1 MAGRGWTWTA
11 NQEAVVRLEAPA
23 HKFVRGAA
31 GTGKTQAAVERL
43 RRMLSDG
50 VPGHTISVWTPQPLL
65 AQPYLSALR
74 AADMP
79 PNSDV
84 QVLTFGGLSRR
95 MVGLFWP
102 MVAAQAGFN
111 LDVQPTF
118 LDSEAAQWAM
128 AKVVEPL
135 MSNPGFFETVR
146 LPRPR
151 IYGQILD
158 NMNKS
163 ALVGFELSEIGS
175 RLSAAWVGDKGQ
187 LRMYDDVQ
195 TAASAFRT
203 YCLEHGLLDYSLTVD
218 LFMRHIWRL
227 EVCQRYVMER
237 ARHIIYDNCEEDVPA
252 AHRVMRDLIEQS
264 ESAVVLFDE
273 EASYRRFLGA
283 DEFHGFSLREACDE
297 TLNFDVPIHTSASRQ
312 ALIEHFGVSFA
323 QWSRDE
329 VTVTDNPMD
338 EIERASFRFFPQ
350 MIDDAAERVAIW
362 VREEGIAPEDI
373 ALVVPYLSDAL
384 RFALTYRLEALGVP
398 SRSLRPSRPLRLEPS
413 VRCLMTLAQM
423 AHPQWG
429 MMPPSEDIAQALTT
443 AVEGLDPIRAA
454 LLASSS
460 KKGLTSFERLI
471 GAMQD
476 RITFTA
482 GERYERLRGWIET
495 YQRGQPI
502 PLDHFFSR
510 LYGEILA
517 QPGFNLHSDLDAAQ
531 AVAALVDSAATYRQ
545 IGVVLPDD
553 LWSASVYLEAVMQGV
568 LGQRSLSQPEPI
580 DLVGVLIAPAYTFLM
595 TNRQVK
601 RQIWLDIGSPGWTE
615 RLSQPLAHPYVLS
628 LQWPTD
634 QTWTAVEENI
644 TAMQSGYRLVAGLLR
659 RCSGTVVMTASD
671 YGEQGMQQQGTL
683 LTALGRILRRTQ
695 VKGDN
700 HAV

>member
-1 MAGRGWTWTA
+1 MTGQRWTWTA
-11 NQEAVVRLEAPA
+11 DQEAVLDIQTPA
-23 HKFVRGAA
+23 RKFVRGMA

-43 RRMLSDG
+43 RRLLFAG
-50 VPGHTISVWTPQPLL
+50 VAGHTVSIWTPQPLL

-74 AADMP
+74 APDMP
-79 PNSDV
+79 SSSDV
-84 QVLTFGGLSRR
+84 QILTFGGLSRR
-95 MVGLFWP
+95 MTGLFWP
-102 MVAAQAGFN
+102 MVAQQAGFRP
-111 LDVQPTF
+111 DVQPTF

-146 LPRPR
+146 LPRSR

-163 ALVGFELSEIGS
+163 ALVGFNLAEIGS

-195 TAASAFRT
+195 TAASTFRK

-218 LFMRHIWRL
+218 LFMRHVWPL
-227 EVCQRYVMER
+227 GACQRYVMER

-252 AHRVMRDLIEQS
+252 AHRVMSDLIENC

-283 DEFHGFSLREACDE
+283 DEFSGFSLRNVCDSSVDFE
-297 TLNFDVPIHTSASRQ
+297 TPIHPDNARQ
-312 ALIEHFGVSFA
+312 ALIQHFGVSFA
-323 QWSRDE
+323 QRDRDA
-329 VTVTDNPMD
+329 VTLTDNPMGG
-338 EIERASFRFFPQ
+338 IERASFRFFPQ

-362 VREEGIAPEDI
+362 VGEEGILPENI

-384 RFALTYRLEALGVP
+384 RFALTYRLGQLGMP

-423 AHPQWG
+423 AHPGWG
-429 MMPPSEDIAQALTT
+429 MLPPSEDVAHALTT
-443 AVEGLDPIRAA
+443 AVEGLDPVRAA

-482 GERYERLRGWIET
+482 GERYERLRGWMEG

-517 QPGFNLHSDLDAAQ
+517 QPGFNLHGDLDAAQ

-545 IGVVLPDD
+545 IGGVLPDD
-553 LWSASVYLEAVMQGV
+553 LWSASVYLEAVIQGV
-568 LGQRSLSQPEPI
+568 LGQRSLSQPEPL
-580 DLVGVLIAPAYTFLM
+580 DSAGVLIAPAYTFLM
-595 TNRQVK
+595 TNRQVE

-628 LQWPTD
+628 LQWPSD

-671 YGEQGMQQQGTL
+671 YGEQGMQQQGNL

-695 VKGDN
+695 MKGKN